1 MLNILRQPN
10 FARLWTGGLIS
21 LTGDRVLS
29 TALPFY
35 IYQQTGS
42 TLATS
47 GLILATIAPR
57 FLLGSI
63 VGVYVDRWNRKHIM
77 IVANLVRAV
86 VLLGLAAAPA
96 TVFSLAIYLVV
107 LLEAI
112 LSTFFDPAEN
122 ALLPTLVD
130 EDQLM
135 TANTLNALNNTL
147 ARLIGPALGGVLLAI
162 AGINTVILFD
172 ILSYLV
178 AALLIAGITRV
189 PRADES
195 HSADSPSGNSVLLAW
210 RDGFRYMRQTQV
222 VAILFLVLGLT
233 TFAGTMLD
241 PLIAPF
247 VNDDLHADAS
257 ILGWMLTAQ
266 GVGGLLS
273 GLVIGQWVHK
283 LRPALLMGVSA
294 LLAGILLLIVFN
306 VPLIPVAIGLH
317 FLLGLPLVG
326 SRAGTQTL
334 LQLHIPDAYRGR
346 VFGALGTMGALLEL
360 ISVSG
365 AGILGEM
372 IGIRP
377 LLNFS
382 ALLTCFTGMLTL
394 YLLRRRKFEPGV
406 NS

>member
-1 MLNILRQPN
+1 MLNVLRQPN

-21 LTGDRVLS
+21 MTGDRVLT

-47 GLILATIAPR
+47 GLILATIVPR

-77 IVANLVRAV
+77 IVANLVRAA
-86 VLLGLAAAPA
+86 VLLGLIAAPA
-96 TVFSLAIYLVV
+96 TVFSWAIYLVV
-107 LLEAI
+107 LSEAI

-147 ARLIGPALGGVLLAI
+147 ARLIGPALGGVLLAM
-162 AGINTVILFD
+162 AGISSVILFD
-172 ILSYLV
+172 IFSYLF
-178 AALLIAGITRV
+178 AALLIAGITTL

-195 HSADSPSGNSVLLAW
+195 HSADSLSGNSLLLAW

-247 VNDDLHADAS
+247 VNDDLQGDAS

-273 GLVIGQWVHK
+273 GLVIGQ
-283 LRPALLMGVSA
+283 
-294 LLAGILLLIVFN
+294 
-306 VPLIPVAIGLH
+306 
-317 FLLGLPLVG
+317 
-326 SRAGTQTL
+326 
-334 LQLHIPDAYRGR
+334 
-346 VFGALGTMGALLEL
+346 
-360 ISVSG
+360 
-365 AGILGEM
+365 
-372 IGIRP
+372 
-377 LLNFS
+377 
-382 ALLTCFTGMLTL
+382 
-394 YLLRRRKFEPGV
+394 
-406 NS
+406 